1 LPPQVNNPDMA
12 RPANPVR
19 SASRPRVV
27 VIGAGIGGLCAAV
40 RLAHAGCRVTVV
52 EAASGPGGKMRT
64 CPSAAGPVDAGPTV
78 LTMRPVFEALFSDV
92 GQRLEDHLTLIP
104 QTVLARHWWQG
115 GETLDLHADP
125 EVNAAAIN
133 AFAGPRAEADFRRF
147 NSRTLAAFDAFDHP
161 LMRAARPRLGA
172 IAGAALRRPR
182 LWPWLLPGMTLARA
196 LALEFQDPRLRQL
209 FGRYATYVGGSPYRV
224 PAILGLIWQAEAR
237 GVWTVEGGMHRLA
250 HALAA
255 LAKANG
261 AEFRYG
267 VTAERITEHWGRVNA
282 VNLADGGTLSCDAVL
297 FNGDPAAL
305 RLGLLGKP
313 AKAALPRSA
322 THPRSLSAQVWS
334 FAATVQGPAT
344 GAGLAHHNVFF
355 TADPRDEF
363 QPLARNRLP
372 DAPSIYL
379 CAQDRHHA
387 DLPPQGAERFE
398 IILNAPAGLSPDP
411 MEAQKCA
418 DLTFSRLARHGLTF
432 SAQPDPQAQPQVLSG
447 PSDFARMFPGSE
459 GAIYGR
465 SPEGLMAAFRRPSAR
480 TALAGLYI
488 AGGGAHPGAGVPMA
502 ARSGLHAAEAITADL
517 DLMSRSAP
525 TATPGGM
532 STGSAT
538 TGSARFRSSGS

>member
-1 LPPQVNNPDMA
+1 MPGQVNNPGMA

-27 VIGAGIGGLCAAV
+27 VIGAGIGGLCAAL

-64 CPSAAGPVDAGPTV
+64 VPSEAGPVDAGPTV
-78 LTMRPVFEALFSDV
+78 LTMRGVFDGLFADV
-92 GQRLEDHLTLIP
+92 GERLEDYLTLIP
-104 QTVLARHWWQG
+104 QEVLARHWWQG

-125 EVNAAAIN
+125 EATAAAIRN
-133 AFAGPRAEADFRRF
+133 LGGARAEADFRRF
-147 NSRTLAAFDAFDHP
+147 NARTATAFEAFDLP
-161 LMRAARPRLGA
+161 LMRAPRPRPGA
-172 IAGAALRRPR
+172 IALAALRRPQ

-196 LALEFQDPRLRQL
+196 LALEFRDPRLRQL

-224 PAILGLIWQAEAR
+224 PAILGLIWQAEAA
-237 GVWTVEGGMHRLA
+237 GVWTLQGGMHSLARSLADLA
-250 HALAA
+250 HA
-255 LAKANG
+255 KG

-282 VNLADGGTLSCDAVL
+282 VGLGDGTTLPCDAVL

-305 RLGLLGKP
+305 ARGLLGKP
-313 AKAALPRSA
+313 AEAALPRSA
-322 THPRSLSAQVWS
+322 TEPRSLSAQVWS
-334 FAATVQGPAT
+334 FAATAEGPAT
-344 GAGLAHHNVFF
+344 GGGLAHHNVFF

-363 QPLARNRLP
+363 APLARKRLP
-372 DAPSIYL
+372 DAPSIYV
-379 CAQDRHHA
+379 CAQDRHRA
-387 DLPPQGAERFE
+387 NNALDRAERFE
-398 IILNAPAGLSPDP
+398 IILNAPAGLPHDP
-411 MEAQKCA
+411 KEARRCA
-418 DLTFSRLARHGLTF
+418 DLTFATLARHGLTF
-432 SAQPDPQAQPQVLSG
+432 SPPPDPSSQPQVLTG

-465 SPEGLMAAFRRPSAR
+465 SPEGLMAAFRRPAAR

-502 ARSGLHAAEAITADL
+502 ARSGLHAAEAIMADL
-517 DLMSRSAP
+517 VSTSRSVP
-525 TATPGGM
+525 MATPGGI

-538 TGSARFRSSGS
+538 TGAARFPSSGS